1 MSNSIQGLPPIDPS
15 LYQQNVSKTAPGKNS
30 EFLDTLQ
37 KTLDQAQ
44 QMQAEA
50 DQKVTSLLNGQN
62 TGDVQSVLLALDK
75 AEAGQTE
82 PTMRDFSPRL
92 RTTGSPAGMTILI

>member
-15 LYQQNVSKTAPGKNS
+15 LYQQNVSKAAPGKNS

-62 TGDVQSVLLALDK
+62 TGDVQSVLLALEK
-75 AEAGQTE
+75 ADLSFQLVMQARNKIVQ
-82 PTMRDFSPRL
+82 
-92 RTTGSPAGMTILI
+92 AYNTISNMQF

>member
-15 LYQQNVSKTAPGKNS
+15 QYQQNVSKTAPGKNS

-62 TGDVQSVLLALDK
+62 TGDVQSVLLALEK
-75 AEAGQTE
+75 ADLSFQLVMQARNKIVQ
-82 PTMRDFSPRL
+82 
-92 RTTGSPAGMTILI
+92 AYNTISNMQF

>member
-62 TGDVQSVLLALDK
+62 TGDVQSVLLALEK
-75 AEAGQTE
+75 ADLSFQLVMQARNKIVQ
-82 PTMRDFSPRL
+82 
-92 RTTGSPAGMTILI
+92 AYNTISNMQF